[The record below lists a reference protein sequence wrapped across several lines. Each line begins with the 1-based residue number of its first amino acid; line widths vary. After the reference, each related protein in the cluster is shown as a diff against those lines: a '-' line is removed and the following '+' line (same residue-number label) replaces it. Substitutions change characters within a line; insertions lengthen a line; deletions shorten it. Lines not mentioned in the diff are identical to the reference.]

1 MPLAAWVML
10 IAVGLVV
17 AFIALALI
25 RVIVNLSHVTTRLDK
40 TIDVVGRIP
49 NFTRPV
55 PEVLSSVNGNLE
67 LVRKRAEQLD
77 R

>member
-1 MPLAAWVML
+1 MPLPAWVML
-10 IAVGLVV
+10 IAVLVAV

-25 RVIVNLSHVTTRLDK
+25 RVIVNLNHVTARLDK

-55 PEVLSSVNGNLE
+55 PQVLASVNSNLDP
-67 LVRKRAEQLD
+67 VRKRAESLG

>member
-10 IAVGLVV
+10 IAVGIVV

-25 RVIVNLSHVTTRLDK
+25 RVIVNLTHVTTRLDK

-55 PEVLSSVNGNLE
+55 PEVLSSVNGNLDP
-67 LVRKRAEQLD
+67 VRKRAEQLG

>member
-10 IAVGLVV
+10 IAVGIVV

-55 PEVLSSVNGNLE
+55 PEVLSSVNGNLDP
-67 LVRKRAEQLD
+67 VRKRAEQLG

>member
-10 IAVGLVV
+10 IAVGIAV
-17 AFIALALI
+17 AFIALALL

-67 LVRKRAEQLD
+67 PVRKRAEQLD

>member
-10 IAVGLVV
+10 IAVGVVV

-25 RVIVNLSHVTTRLDK
+25 RVIINLSHVTTRLDK
-40 TIDVVGRIP
+40 TIDVVGRLP

-55 PEVLSSVNGNLE
+55 PEVLSSVNGNLDP
-67 LVRKRAEQLD
+67 VRKRAESLG

>member
-10 IAVGLVV
+10 IAVAVVV

-25 RVIVNLSHVTTRLDK
+25 RVIVNLNHVTARLDK

-55 PEVLSSVNGNLE
+55 PDVLSSVNANLQP
-67 LVRKRAEQLD
+67 VRQRAESLG